1 MAINKRVMKKIEE
14 FANGDSALLGF
25 LRALITYEAEGSGRY
40 KKEYEDMLKTYAEKE
55 GEK

>member
-14 FANGDSALLGF
+14 LANGDSALLEF

-40 KKEYEDMLKTYAEKE
+40 KKEYEDMLKTYAERE